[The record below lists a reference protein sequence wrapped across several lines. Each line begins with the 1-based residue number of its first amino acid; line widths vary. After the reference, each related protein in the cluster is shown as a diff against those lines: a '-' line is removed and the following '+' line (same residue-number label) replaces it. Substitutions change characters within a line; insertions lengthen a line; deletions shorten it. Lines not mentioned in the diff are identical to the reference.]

1 MYLWE
6 LTPWG
11 IIHCV
16 RAQKS
21 VRWALLSSAGTVL
34 YLFPQAMLNSLE
46 VRERE
51 AKHICKTTVLCWK
64 AVVYLSLSHSQGLV
78 PRQQLLSDQKQTLKL
93 AVNAQGEQIQLQ
105 STEPLQWRWGGEGL
119 WKRRPGPCSVRL
131 GWAGPG
137 ASQGCAGGCPSAGC
151 QCWANYLWTP
161 KVNPR
166 EGLTCHFLPVCYRAH
181 FVHSSPLWGRLGRVW
196 TWYTEM
202 KQVPPS
208 PGETFLCPAELSLS
222 LWVCY
227 SFIAISNKLA

>member
-78 PRQQLLSDQKQTLKL
+78 PRQQLLSDQKQTLKFSSECAGWADPTSKHRAL
-93 AVNAQGEQIQLQ
+93 AVTVG
-105 STEPLQWRWGGEGL
+105 WGGAVEAEARPLLCEAGL
-119 WKRRPGPCSVRL
+119 GLVPHRDVQGAVLLQAASAEPTTSGLPKLTLEKVWLVIFCLCVTEHTLCIPLLFEVDWEECGLDTQRWSRCHHHLVRPSCVLLS
-131 GWAGPG
+131 
-137 ASQGCAGGCPSAGC
+137 S
-151 QCWANYLWTP
+151 
-161 KVNPR
+161 
-166 EGLTCHFLPVCYRAH
+166 HFLSE
-181 FVHSSPLWGRLGRVW
+181 FVIL
-196 TWYTEM
+196 Y
-202 KQVPPS
+202 
-208 PGETFLCPAELSLS
+208 
-222 LWVCY
+222 
-227 SFIAISNKLA
+227 IAISNKLA

>member
-51 AKHICKTTVLCWK
+51 AKHICKTTVLRWK
-64 AVVYLSLSHSQGLV
+64 AGVYLSLSHSQGLV
-78 PRQQLLSDQKQTLKL
+78 PRQQLLSDQKQTLKFSSECAGWADPTSKHRAL
-93 AVNAQGEQIQLQ
+93 AVTVG
-105 STEPLQWRWGGEGL
+105 WGGAVEAEARPLLCEAGL
-119 WKRRPGPCSVRL
+119 GLVPHRDVQ
-131 GWAGPG
+131 G
-137 ASQGCAGGCPSAGC
+137 AVLLQAASAEPTTSG
-151 QCWANYLWTP
+151 LP
-161 KVNPR
+161 K
-166 EGLTCHFLPVCYRAH
+166 LTLEKVWLVIFCLCYRAH